1 MAALPLI
8 RHTRCDQI
16 FAWRRGEA
24 VDAGRFLADARAL
37 AERLPPDGPLLNGCQ
52 DRYHFTVGL
61 AAALLAGK
69 QSVVPHNHLPQ
80 TLGELA
86 QRFHGL
92 HALIDSGPPPQRIPY
107 QRYPDHYCGP
117 ETSRAADAFEVPLI
131 DEQRIAAWLFTSGS
145 TGAALAHPRRW
156 GQIVRSSQAEAQRL
170 GLRGRD
176 DVALLAT
183 VPAQHSYGFESAIG
197 LPLLGGGVLAAERPF
212 YPADVH
218 AELARLPGRR
228 ALVTAPVHLR
238 ALLASELPPLR
249 IDLILSA
256 TAPLSIELA
265 RAAEARFGAEVIEIY
280 GSTESGQVASR
291 RTVQGTRWQP
301 LDGVLFAVA
310 DGITTACGGHVGQA
324 TTLADAITLHD
335 DGSFELHGRIGDL
348 IHVGGKRS
356 SIAFLE
362 AQLCAIDGIDD
373 AALLYREGSDGVPTR
388 LTGFVVAPRLSQ
400 TQLLAALRQR
410 LEAAFVPRPLYRVAQ
425 LPRDGNGKLPRQR
438 LIELA
443 EACAAERA
451 RGMPA
456 GMAADGR
463 AADDDAAGQGAG
475 AQAMLNVDVG
485 TAASG
490 GRGS

>member
-1 MAALPLI
+1 MAALALI
-8 RHTRCDQI
+8 RHTRRDQV

-24 VDAGRFLADARAL
+24 IDAGRFLADARAL
-37 AERLPPDGPLLNGCQ
+37 AERLPRDGPLLNGCQ

-86 QRFHGL
+86 QRFGGL
-92 HALIDSGPPPQRIPY
+92 HALIDSGPPPQHIPY
-107 QRYPDHYCGP
+107 RRYPDDYPGL
-117 ETSRAADAFEVPLI
+117 ENVTAAGAFEVPLI
-131 DEQRIAAWLFTSGS
+131 DEDHIAAWLFTSGS

-156 GQIVRSSQAEAQRL
+156 GQIVRSSVAEAQRL
-170 GLRGRD
+170 GLYGCD

-228 ALVTAPVHLR
+228 ALITAPVHLR
-238 ALLASELPPLR
+238 ALLASALPPLR

-256 TAPLSIELA
+256 TAPLSLELA
-265 RAAEARFGAEVIEIY
+265 QAAEARFGAEVIEIY

-291 RTVQGTRWQP
+291 RTVHGTRWQP
-301 LDGVLFAVA
+301 LHGVVFAVA
-310 DGITTACGGHVGQA
+310 DGITTAHGGHVGPA
-324 TTLADAITLHD
+324 TPLADAITLHD
-335 DGSFELHGRIGDL
+335 DGRFELHGRIGDL

-373 AALLYREGSDGVPTR
+373 AALLHREGSDGAPTR

-400 TQLLAALRQR
+400 PQLLAALRR
-410 LEAAFVPRPLYRVAQ
+410 RFEAAFVPRPLYRVAQ

-443 EACAAERA
+443 EACAAERT

-456 GMAADGR
+456 GTTADGEVTTDAGADQSADAAADPGV
-463 AADDDAAGQGAG
+463 DA
-475 AQAMLNVDVG
+475 N
-485 TAASG
+485 TAASDE
-490 GRGS
+490 RRA